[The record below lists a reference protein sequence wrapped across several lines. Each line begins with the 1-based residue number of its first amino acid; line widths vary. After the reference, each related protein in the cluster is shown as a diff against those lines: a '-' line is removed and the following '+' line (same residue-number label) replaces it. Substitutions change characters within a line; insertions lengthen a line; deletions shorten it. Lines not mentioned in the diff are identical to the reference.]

1 MDYDYESIDSE
12 IKIKDKIITEIETEI
27 KKKNSNFFKEQDS
40 ISIKEKNWKK
50 KKKKNAKGKYEYE
63 DIPFADG
70 VKTIIKEI
78 CDAKREED
86 ENGEKIIKLSRSD
99 VFGEDNAEKEEIAKK
114 IIKVLM
120 WGYPRGTMPGSGRK
134 NIINIT
140 KDENLEKLVNLFSG
154 IKGRGLGENEINEK
168 LPDLKVNGVSGLG
181 IATMSKLLYFFEVS
195 FEGRRCLIY
204 DSNVMRFLNHDDK
217 KLTLCKACYKE
228 YCNMLNRK
236 ENVDTE
242 LQKQLKGW
250 VKESKWDDKCY
261 FKYLGLMNDLMLQL
275 KTDSEN
281 DSKIKEK
288 IQGKTDKEIE
298 EQIELYMFNKGKDL
312 GGGEEKDN
320 EAE

>member
-195 FEGRRCLIY
+195 FEGKRCLIY
-204 DSNVMRFLNHDDK
+204 DSNVISFLNHDDK
-217 KLTLCKACYKE
+217 KLTLCEDCYGEYLILNSDLKAK
-228 YCNMLNRK
+228 LKDFIRK
-236 ENVDTE
+236 APWEDT
-242 LQKQLKGW
+242 
-250 VKESKWDDKCY
+250 DACY

-288 IQGKTDKEIE
+288 IQGKSDKEIE

>member
-50 KKKKNAKGKYEYE
+50 DAKGK
-63 DIPFADG
+63 DIPFAAG

-181 IATMSKLLYFFEVS
+181 IATMSKLLYFF
-195 FEGRRCLIY
+195 
-204 DSNVMRFLNHDDK
+204 LNHDDK
-217 KLTLCKACYKE
+217 KLTLCEDCYGEYLILNSDLKAK
-228 YCNMLNRK
+228 LKDFIRK
-236 ENVDTE
+236 APWEDT
-242 LQKQLKGW
+242 
-250 VKESKWDDKCY
+250 DACY

-288 IQGKTDKEIE
+288 IQGKSDKEIE